1 MPETRNRPHK
11 SSQYDAFPSQAR
23 DQCFTRLAKMRRNTV
38 TYWTTADYSSLI
50 GVFCTE
56 KRKKKNRQVLSKPQ
70 IRLLLKNPGG
80 TFLQIQT
87 DICSCL
93 QVFGYFK
100 FNSTLLFCCLC
111 LSWCCSQFQVHY
123 NSSCFTIWSLVYW
136 AAIF

>member
-56 KRKKKNRQVLSKPQ
+56 KRKKKPSSTEQASNKTVAKKSWRHLFA
-70 IRLLLKNPGG
+70 NPDRYMFML
-80 TFLQIQT
+80 TSVRIL
-87 DICSCL
+87 
-93 QVFGYFK
+93 
-100 FNSTLLFCCLC
+100 
-111 LSWCCSQFQVHY
+111 
-123 NSSCFTIWSLVYW
+123 
-136 AAIF
+136 